1 MKLERFYFLKMVP
14 IDFQNSVL
22 SSGLQKTF
30 NIREQGKNW
39 NKKKIRDFKFNKGQR
54 DIFEIVTFT
63 TSISISINH
72 SELKPI

>member
-39 NKKKIRDFKFNKGQR
+39 NKKKIRDFKFNKGQW
-54 DIFEIVTFT
+54 DF
-63 TSISISINH
+63 
-72 SELKPI
+72 